1 MKSGAQVTNSR
12 SSALLK
18 SNSDSFFRK
27 VVRSRTLLLMLAPA
41 VLFYLIFL
49 YLPMTGIVIAF
60 KDFNYSD
67 GIFGSPWI
75 GFKNFKFFFMTGA
88 AKYVTINTLV
98 YNAVFLINNTIW
110 QVLVAIFLSEISR
123 KLFKKVAQSMMFLPY
138 FISWVVAGAIVYNL
152 FNYEYGSLNTM
163 LKSMHMSPIN
173 VYADVGIWKYKLVIA
188 SSWKW
193 VGYGSVIF
201 LAAIMG
207 IDLELYEAAF
217 IDGANIFQKIRYIT
231 IPLLVPQIVI
241 LTLLHVGR
249 IFRGDFEMFYQV
261 TGNNP
266 IVYQATDVIDT
277 YVFRSLLDLQDFG
290 MSASVGV
297 YQSVLCFAIL
307 MLTNFLVKR
316 YQSDYALF

>member
-1 MKSGAQVTNSR
+1 MESGLKVTIIKKASL
-12 SSALLK
+12 SSD
-18 SNSDSFFRK
+18 NDSFFRK
-27 VVRSRTLLLMLAPA
+27 IVKSKTLLLMLAPA
-41 VLFYLIFL
+41 VLFYLIFM
-49 YLPMTGIVIAF
+49 YLPMSGIVIAF

-67 GIFGSPWI
+67 GIFGSPWV
-75 GFKNFKFFFMTGA
+75 GFKNFRFFFMTGA
-88 AKYVTINTLV
+88 ARYVTLNTLA

-110 QVLVAIFLSEISR
+110 QVLIAILLSEISQ
-123 KLFKKVAQSMMFLPY
+123 KVFKKITQSMMFLPY

-163 LKSMHMSPIN
+163 LKSFNMDPVN
-173 VYADVGIWKYKLVIA
+173 VYADKGIWRYILVIA

-207 IDLELYEAAF
+207 IDLELYEAAY
-217 IDGANIFQKIRYIT
+217 IDGANIFHKIRHIT
-231 IPLLVPQIVI
+231 LPLLTPQIVI

-297 YQSVLCFAIL
+297 YQSVLCFVIL
-307 MLTNFLVKR
+307 MLTNSLVKKH
-316 YQSDYALF
+316 QSDYALF